1 LSQQRS
7 AIPLTQI
14 KWTTEVYPGLGAEVH
29 YAENPQSP
37 YDGMV
42 GHLVFLTHEFV
53 AWETGHMCA
62 WVKVLDDLLD
72 PQIPWY
78 VQQYLVERRK
88 MIRLKDYEVRRP
100 YRQRS
105 KKPPLMGRL
114 YVW

>member
-1 LSQQRS
+1 MW
-7 AIPLTQI
+7 LT
-14 KWTTEVYPGLGAEVH
+14 
-29 YAENPQSP
+29 
-37 YDGMV
+37 GMV

-53 AWETGHMCA
+53 ARETGHMCA

-78 VQQYLVERRK
+78 LQQELVERRK

-105 KKPPLMGRL
+105 KKPPSMGRL

>member
-1 LSQQRS
+1 MKYSS
-7 AIPLTQI
+7 GQI
-14 KWTTEVYPGLGAEVH
+14 MWIDEIYPGLRATIR
-29 YAENPQSP
+29 YTDNPQSS

-42 GHLVFLTHEFV
+42 GSLVFLSGAFTE
-53 AWETGHMCA
+53 WSTGHKCA

-78 VQQYLVERRK
+78 MQQDLVERRK

-105 KKPPLMGRL
+105 RKPPKMGRM